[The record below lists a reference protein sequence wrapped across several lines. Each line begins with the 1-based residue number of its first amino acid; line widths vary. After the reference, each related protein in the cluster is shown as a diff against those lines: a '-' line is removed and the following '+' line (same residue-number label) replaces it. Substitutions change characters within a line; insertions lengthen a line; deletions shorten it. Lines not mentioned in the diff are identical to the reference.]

1 MPLLSPLDRGSC
13 NNSVPGAVA
22 DKRDGNEHCAA
33 SVGDDVVV
41 EIDFDAFCA
50 LHYYLVGVDYCF
62 VAAD

>member
-13 NNSVPGAVA
+13 NNSVPSAVA
-22 DKRDGNEHCAA
+22 DKRDDNEHCAA

-41 EIDFDAFCA
+41 KIDFDAFCA
-50 LHYYLVGVDYCF
+50 LHYLVVVDYCF